1 MTSCSELNDINLKG
15 SVKKAD
21 MAGIPENTLNICKEH
36 GFITAGLSHK
46 VRNLAIANDLNHIV
60 AVD

>member
-1 MTSCSELNDINLKG
+1 MTSCSELNDINLTG

-21 MAGIPENTLNICKEH
+21 MAGIPENALNICKEH

-46 VRNLAIANDLNHIV
+46 V
-60 AVD
+60 